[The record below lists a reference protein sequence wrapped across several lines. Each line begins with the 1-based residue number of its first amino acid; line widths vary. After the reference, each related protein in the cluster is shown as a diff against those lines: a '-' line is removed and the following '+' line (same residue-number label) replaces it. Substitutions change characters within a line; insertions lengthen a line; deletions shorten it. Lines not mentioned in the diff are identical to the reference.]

1 MKKLPTQEGIS
12 YCHILSPVGKLLLA
26 GTARELTLLSFQDGM
41 HPIHPDPSWTY
52 SEKPFRHVQ
61 KQLQAYFSGRL
72 KKFSLSL
79 APEGTPFQLQVW
91 QALKKIPYG
100 KTVSYGQ
107 IAKSIGKPSAS
118 RAVGAAN
125 GQNPLS
131 IIIPCHRVIGG
142 NGKLV
147 GYGGGLPIKEQLLS
161 LESGG

>member
-1 MKKLPTQEGIS
+1 MTTPMKKLPIQEKIS
-12 YCHILSPVGKLLLA
+12 YCHIPSPVGKLLLA
-26 GTARELTLLSFQDGM
+26 GTAKKLTLLSFQDGK
-41 HPIHPDPSWTY
+41 HPIPPDPSWTY
-52 SEKPFRHVQ
+52 SDKPFKHVQ
-61 KQLQAYFSGRL
+61 KQLHAYFSGRL
-72 KKFSLSL
+72 KKFTVSL

-131 IIIPCHRVIGG
+131 IIIPCHREIGRASCRER
-142 NGKLV
+142 V
-147 GYGGGLPIKEQLLS
+147 
-161 LESGG
+161 